1 MPQRGAFGL
10 AIMGGLGMLSVSL
23 VLPIMGRIL
32 DNAQGVEAITKMSL
46 LPGILIVL
54 YGGLF
59 FFMRGR
65 KPVGAASH

>member
-1 MPQRGAFGL
+1 
-10 AIMGGLGMLSVSL
+10 

-32 DNAQGVEAITKMSL
+32 DNAQGVEAIMKMSM

-65 KPVGAASH
+65 KPVGTAAH

>member
-1 MPQRGAFGL
+1 MPQSGAFGL
-10 AIMGGLGMLSVSL
+10 SIMGGLGMLSVSL

-32 DNAQGVEAITKMSL
+32 DNAEGAEALRTMSV
-46 LPGILIVL
+46 LPAILIVL

-65 KPVGAASH
+65 KAAGVASH